1 MKKLLIIDGNS
12 ILNRAFYGIR
22 PLSTK
27 SGLPTNALYGFA
39 RMLKKNLD
47 AVRPEYAACAFDLH
61 APTFRHKLSDAY
73 KANRKGMPEDL
84 ALQLPYAHRLAEAL
98 GFTVVELEG
107 YEADDVIGSL
117 AKKAEDSGVHAYIL
131 TGDRDSLQLLSD
143 SVSVILTKTK
153 EDILYTPE
161 RFNEEYGI
169 SPSQFVD
176 VKALMGDSSDN
187 IPGVAGIG
195 EKTALK
201 LIASVS
207 SLDALYSDIS
217 ACGASAGICAKLEAG
232 RESAFLSRTLA
243 QICRSVPGIDSIDF
257 TLSEGT
263 DKKALSALFD
273 ELEFTGMRAAF
284 SLSDSDRETE
294 PETQSVP
301 DTLPVT
307 PAELISAVGDTAFID
322 VSLENGIMQISAAN
336 ENGIYSASGDAADFA
351 PLFSKKIICHDAKK
365 LYSVLAPF
373 GISANV
379 EFDVMLAAYLLNPGD
394 GSYPTGRIAAHF
406 DPSLPNT
413 APDAWLIYKLYPIL
427 AEKLLAHRERMAA
440 AIEADDKQIQEEL

>member
-1 MKKLLIIDGNS
+1 M
-12 ILNRAFYGIR
+12 
-22 PLSTK
+22 
-27 SGLPTNALYGFA
+27 
-39 RMLKKNLD
+39 
-47 AVRPEYAACAFDLH
+47 
-61 APTFRHKLSDAY
+61 
-73 KANRKGMPEDL
+73 
-84 ALQLPYAHRLAEAL
+84 
-98 GFTVVELEG
+98 
-107 YEADDVIGSL
+107 IGTL
-117 AKKAEDSGVHAYIL
+117 AKKAEDSGVHTYIL

-161 RFNEEYGI
+161 RFNAEYGI

-201 LIASVS
+201 LISSVS

-232 RESAFLSRTLA
+232 RDSAFLSRTLA

-322 VSLENGIMQISAAN
+322 VSLENGIMHISAAN
-336 ENGIYSASGDAADFA
+336 ESGIYSSFGDAADFA

-365 LYSVLAPF
+365 LYPVLAPF

-394 GSYPTGRIAAHF
+394 GS
-406 DPSLPNT
+406 
-413 APDAWLIYKLYPIL
+413 
-427 AEKLLAHRERMAA
+427 
-440 AIEADDKQIQEEL
+440 